1 MTESPNQLQDW
12 TGFGKLKFRKIVINF
27 FFAKT
32 TNAEEQVDARYK
44 NNMRPQVRRRRHARG
59 WSQSVIAR
67 KLQIAGFNISRS
79 RVSKID
85 VPQFSAQTL

>member
-1 MTESPNQLQDW
+1 LDGIWQAKVPKNSY
-12 TGFGKLKFRKIVINF
+12 KL

-44 NNMRPQVRRRRHARG
+44 NNMGPQVRRRRHARG

-79 RVSKID
+79 RVSKIG